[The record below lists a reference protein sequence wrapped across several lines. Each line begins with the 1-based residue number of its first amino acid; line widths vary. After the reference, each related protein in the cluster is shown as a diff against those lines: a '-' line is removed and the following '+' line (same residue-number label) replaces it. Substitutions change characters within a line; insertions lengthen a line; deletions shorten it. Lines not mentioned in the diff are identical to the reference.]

1 LNQHNYHFEISARN
15 ISFTHLILISINQN
29 LLHLIYQGQV
39 KMKKTDFFIVLLSKV
54 LAFKIRLLICFRY
67 KITLKGSEILQNNSP
82 ILFLPNHQALIDP
95 VILLSQIYR
104 FSTATPVI
112 SEKYYDMPLVNWYFK
127 RMGAVRV
134 SDLETGN
141 RDTQVLKSI
150 TRSVFKGFRRN
161 KNIVIYPSGQIAG
174 QGYEKIFNKKSAYHI
189 VSTIPENV
197 QIVGVRITGLWGSM
211 FSKAKTGKS
220 PDFFVQILKGIFY
233 VPANLLFFV
242 PKRNVSIEFVD
253 LTLIAKERAILG
265 QKPFNIFLEDFYN
278 MHGEEQALFIKY
290 IFYLPGAVMTEQGK

>member
-1 LNQHNYHFEISARN
+1 MQKTNFY
-15 ISFTHLILISINQN
+15 IL
-29 LLHLIYQGQV
+29 L
-39 KMKKTDFFIVLLSKV
+39 FSKI
-54 LAFKIRLLICFRY
+54 LAFIIRLLLRIRY
-67 KITLKGSEILQNNSP
+67 TIKVNGVEILQKNSP

-112 SEKYYDMPLVNWYFK
+112 SEKYFDLPLAKWYFK

-150 TRSVFKGFRRN
+150 TRSVFKGLRRN
-161 KNIVIYPSGQIAG
+161 TNIVIYPSGQIAG
-174 QGYEKIFNKKSAYHI
+174 QGFEKIFNKKAAYHI
-189 VSTIPENV
+189 VSGIPENV

-220 PDFFVQILKGIFY
+220 PNFAVQLLKGFIY
-233 VPANLLFFV
+233 ALANLFFFS
-242 PKRNVSIEFVD
+242 PKRLVSIEFED
-253 LTLIAKERAILG
+253 ITTLAKEKVIPG
-265 QKPFNIFLEDFYN
+265 QKAFNLFLEDFYN
-278 MHGEEQALFIKY
+278 QQGEQQALFLKH
-290 IFYLPGAVMTEQGK
+290 IFYLPQLKIKDLSAQNHKTLLTNSTNKGEEIA